1 MYMNINRTKQ
11 KKFGVTQEE
20 RQENSLPRHLRQNNK
35 AKVSVTITLGRSPT
49 NTFEGCQGRGRGDGV
64 VEDGRRVNRIFPL
77 CKPTANSLG

>member
-35 AKVSVTITLGRSPT
+35 AKISVTITLGRSPT
-49 NTFEGCQGRGRGDGV
+49 NNLRGAKGGGEGAG
-64 VEDGRRVNRIFPL
+64 
-77 CKPTANSLG
+77 